1 MARMHSRKRGQAAST
16 RPAKRTKSSW
26 VRYQPREAELLITKL
41 AKEGNSPSKIGLLMR
56 DAYGIPDVKA
66 VVGKSVSTI
75 LKQHNMQSK
84 LPEDLTALLRKAAL
98 VQGHMERNK
107 QDMTALRGM
116 QLTEAKIKR
125 LVKYYKRTEVLG
137 RDWKYDTERLKMFLE

>member
-1 MARMHSRKRGQAAST
+1 M
-16 RPAKRTKSSW
+16 
-26 VRYQPREAELLITKL
+26 
-41 AKEGNSPSKIGLLMR
+41 
-56 DAYGIPDVKA
+56 
-66 VVGKSVSTI
+66 
-75 LKQHNMQSK
+75 
-84 LPEDLTALLRKAAL
+84 RKAAL